1 MTTLTL
7 PSSKEPLWRVLGPP
21 VSRFDC
27 GPVAE
32 TQTGSSLVAKLFAFE
47 GQTDN
52 SSTCSAKLD
61 YWLFWT
67 RRLRLTDSWWN
78 T

>member
-1 MTTLTL
+1 MTILAR
-7 PSSKEPLWRVLGPP
+7 PSSREHPRCLLGPP

-32 TQTGSSLVAKLFAFE
+32 TQTGSGLVAKLFVFE
-47 GQTDN
+47 VQTDT
-52 SSTCSAKLD
+52 SKTWLAKWE
-61 YWLFWT
+61 YWLFGA

>member
-1 MTTLTL
+1 MTILAL
-7 PSSKEPLWRVLGPP
+7 PSSREHFRCLLGPP

-32 TQTGSSLVAKLFAFE
+32 TQTGSGLVAKLFVFE
-47 GQTDN
+47 VQTDT
-52 SSTCSAKLD
+52 SKTCLAKWE

-67 RRLRLTDSWWN
+67 RRLRLMDSWWN

>member
-1 MTTLTL
+1 MTILAR
-7 PSSKEPLWRVLGPP
+7 PSSREHLRCLLGPP

-32 TQTGSSLVAKLFAFE
+32 TQTGSGLVAKLFVFE
-47 GQTDN
+47 VQTDT
-52 SSTCSAKLD
+52 SKTCLAKWE

-67 RRLRLTDSWWN
+67 RRLRLTDSGWN

>member
-32 TQTGSSLVAKLFAFE
+32 TQTGSGLVAKLFVFE
-47 GQTDN
+47 VQTDT
-52 SSTCSAKLD
+52 SKTWLAKWE

>member
-1 MTTLTL
+1 MTILAR
-7 PSSKEPLWRVLGPP
+7 PSSREPLRRVLGPP

-27 GPVAE
+27 GPVSE
-32 TQTGSSLVAKLFAFE
+32 TQTGSGLVAKLFVFE
-47 GQTDN
+47 VQTDT
-52 SSTCSAKLD
+52 SKTWLAKWE

-67 RRLRLTDSWWN
+67 RRLSLTDSGWN

>member
-1 MTTLTL
+1 MTILAR
-7 PSSKEPLWRVLGPP
+7 PSSREPLRRVLGPP
-21 VSRFDC
+21 VSRFDY

-32 TQTGSSLVAKLFAFE
+32 TQTGSGLVAKLFVFE
-47 GQTDN
+47 VQTDT
-52 SSTCSAKLD
+52 SKTCLAKLE

>member
-1 MTTLTL
+1 MTVLAR
-7 PSSKEPLWRVLGPP
+7 PSAREHLRRLLGPP
-21 VSRFDC
+21 VSRFEC

-32 TQTGSSLVAKLFAFE
+32 TQTGSGLVAKLFAFE
-47 GQTDN
+47 VQTDT
-52 SSTCSAKLD
+52 SKTCLAKWE

-67 RRLRLTDSWWN
+67 KRLRLTDSWWN